1 MLEAIIH
8 AVLLALGLILP
19 LGVQNVFVFNQG
31 ASQSRFRNALHCLL
45 SLQRVSVI
53 QS

>member
-8 AVLLALGLILP
+8 AVLLALGLIFP
-19 LGVQNVFVFNQG
+19 LGVKMYLRLIRG
-31 ASQSRFRNALHCLL
+31 RPSRGFAMHCLL
-45 SLQRVSVI
+45 SLQRVSVT

>member
-19 LGVQNVFVFNQG
+19 LGYRMYLCLIKERPSCGF
-31 ASQSRFRNALHCLL
+31 AMHCLL